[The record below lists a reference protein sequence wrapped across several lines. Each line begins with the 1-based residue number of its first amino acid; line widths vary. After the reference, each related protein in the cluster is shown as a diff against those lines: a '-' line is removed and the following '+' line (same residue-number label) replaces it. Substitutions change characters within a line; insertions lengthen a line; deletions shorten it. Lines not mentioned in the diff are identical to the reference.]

1 MMDWSLRENAFQ
13 YRCCCHVFGRQCH
26 NRNDCTAYM
35 LACVNSNARFSVD
48 QRFSVSILSTVK
60 VFRGFFFGAWEKENT
75 EHNSNSSFVSLLV
88 IYLPGDTKSWFS
100 QRVSKSSVTLCFLLF
115 LFSPRR
121 HLADRSGQKSPH
133 ADTKSFVRSKAVIP
147 VCTRSTLQTLT
158 TCQWHARNCP
168 RGGTPAFGTR
178 RGTSAWS
185 VNAGL

>member
-1 MMDWSLRENAFQ
+1 MDWSLRENTFQ

-35 LACVNSNARFSVD
+35 LICVNNNARFSVD
-48 QRFSVSILSTVK
+48 QRFSVSILLTVIK
-60 VFRGFFFGAWEKENT
+60 VFRVFFGAWEKENT
-75 EHNSNSSFVSLLV
+75 EHSSNISFVSLLV
-88 IYLPGDTKSWFS
+88 IYLPGTP
-100 QRVSKSSVTLCFLLF
+100 RVHFPSKSKKHVLKTSVTLCFLLF

-121 HLADRSGQKSPH
+121 HLADCSGQKSLH

-168 RGGTPAFGTR
+168 LWLLDPMRDKCVKR
-178 RGTSAWS
+178 
-185 VNAGL
+185 